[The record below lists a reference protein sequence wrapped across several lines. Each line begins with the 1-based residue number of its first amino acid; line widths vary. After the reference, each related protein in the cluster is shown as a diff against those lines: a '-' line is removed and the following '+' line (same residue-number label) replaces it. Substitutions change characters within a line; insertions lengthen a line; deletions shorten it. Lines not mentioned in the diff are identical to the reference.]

1 MMKTHSNS
9 LPVISF
15 DLVSFLGDFLQLTK
29 FRLAVSVVFSSVAGY
44 LIAVDQIEVSILF
57 GLIFGGFAMVGAS
70 NAFNQW
76 IERDKDALMDRTKN
90 RPLPTGRIN
99 NFTALLIASL
109 LTLLGILILN
119 NINFKTAFF
128 GALSII
134 IYTCIYTPLKSLTS
148 LSVFVGA
155 FPGAIPF
162 MLGWVAATGNFGIE
176 PGVLF
181 MVQFFWQFP
190 HFWALCWKLDDDYKL
205 AGFILLPSGYRD
217 KKSAFQIMLYA
228 AFLIPVTML
237 PWVVNMSGY
246 FSMLFGVLASLCML
260 IPAIRLYISLD
271 MKYAK
276 QVMFLSFVYLPFVLL
291 VYYLDKI

>member
-1 MMKTHSNS
+1 MQNKVTAQSKTVS
-9 LPVISF
+9 LKVKLKSYS
-15 DLVSFLGDFLQLTK
+15 DLTK
-29 FRLAVSVVFSSVAGY
+29 FRLSALVVVSAILGY
-44 LIAVDQIEVSILF
+44 LIAPGEFSLSTLIYLF
-57 GLIFGGFAMVGAS
+57 LGGFFVTGSS
-70 NAFNQW
+70 NAFNQVL
-76 IERDKDALMDRTKN
+76 ERDLDKLMKRTQN
-90 RPLPTGRIN
+90 RPLPLGNLSVFEGLFFAFLIGLVGVFFLWLIN
-99 NFTALLIASL
+99 DSCAFLGFLALVL
-109 LTLLGILILN
+109 
-119 NINFKTAFF
+119 
-128 GALSII
+128 
-134 IYTCIYTPLKSLTS
+134 YVVVYTPLKTKTPFA
-148 LSVFVGA
+148 VFVGA
-155 FPGAIPF
+155 LPGSFPP
-162 MLGWVAATGNFGIE
+162 MLGYIAASGSFGLE
-176 PGVLF
+176 PGILF
-181 MVQFFWQFP
+181 MIQFFWQFP

-205 AGFILLPSGYRD
+205 AGFVLLPSGYRD

>member
-1 MMKTHSNS
+1 MQNKVTAQSKTVS
-9 LPVISF
+9 LKVKLKSYS
-15 DLVSFLGDFLQLTK
+15 DLTK
-29 FRLAVSVVFSSVAGY
+29 FRLSALVVVSAILGY
-44 LIAVDQIEVSILF
+44 LIAPGEFSLSTLIYLF
-57 GLIFGGFAMVGAS
+57 IGGFFVTGSS
-70 NAFNQW
+70 NAITQVL
-76 IERDKDALMDRTKN
+76 ERDLDKLMKRTQN
-90 RPLPTGRIN
+90 RPLPLGNLSVFEGLFFAFLIGLVGVFFLWLIN
-99 NFTALLIASL
+99 DSCAFLGFLALVL
-109 LTLLGILILN
+109 
-119 NINFKTAFF
+119 
-128 GALSII
+128 
-134 IYTCIYTPLKSLTS
+134 YVVVYTPLKTKTPFA
-148 LSVFVGA
+148 VFVGA
-155 FPGAIPF
+155 LPGSFPP
-162 MLGWVAATGNFGIE
+162 MLGYIAASGSFGLE
-176 PGVLF
+176 PGILF
-181 MVQFFWQFP
+181 MIQFFWQFP

-205 AGFILLPSGYRD
+205 AGFVLLPSGYRD

>member
-1 MMKTHSNS
+1 MQNKVTAQSKTVS
-9 LPVISF
+9 LKVKLKSYS
-15 DLVSFLGDFLQLTK
+15 DLTK
-29 FRLAVSVVFSSVAGY
+29 FRLSALVVVSAILGY
-44 LIAVDQIEVSILF
+44 LIAPGEFSLSTLIYLF
-57 GLIFGGFAMVGAS
+57 LGGFFVTGSS
-70 NAFNQW
+70 NAFNQVL
-76 IERDKDALMDRTKN
+76 ERDLDKLMKRTQN
-90 RPLPTGRIN
+90 RPLPLGNLSVFEGLFFAFLIGLVGVFFLWLIN
-99 NFTALLIASL
+99 DSCAFLGFLALVL
-109 LTLLGILILN
+109 
-119 NINFKTAFF
+119 
-128 GALSII
+128 
-134 IYTCIYTPLKSLTS
+134 YVVVYTPLKTKTPFA
-148 LSVFVGA
+148 VFVGA
-155 FPGAIPF
+155 LPGSFPP
-162 MLGWVAATGNFGIE
+162 MLGYIAACGSFGLE
-176 PGVLF
+176 PGILF
-181 MVQFFWQFP
+181 MIQFFWQFP

-205 AGFILLPSGYRD
+205 AGFVLLPSGYRD